1 MECLNNLFTSEKNSY
16 FGGDVIVSFL
26 PVYVIPN
33 KKKMLNGISRF
44 EISLL
49 SLFFYEPFTEYLP
62 S

>member
-1 MECLNNLFTSEKNSY
+1 MVTPTASGICNS
-16 FGGDVIVSFL
+16 VSFL

-44 EISLL
+44 YISLF